1 MNEKSENMCSNL
13 KLNYNSLKAFNT
25 HQKIKK
31 VALTY
36 IASQLSESEIF
47 ELGRLFKSIDKNND
61 GVLTLEEISNAL
73 VN

>member
-1 MNEKSENMCSNL
+1 MNYDVL
-13 KLNYNSLKAFNT
+13 KNFHT

-36 IASQLSESEIF
+36 IASQLNESEII
-47 ELGRLFKSIDKNND
+47 ELGTLFKSIDKNND

-73 VN
+73 NNADK